1 MEREI
6 VITGMG
12 AVTPVGIGVAEFWNG
27 LLAGRCGIGPV
38 TSFDTSAL
46 QVHAAAQV
54 ADFDAAAL
62 LPGRLATDLDRFMQF
77 AYVAA
82 NEALAMSGLVP
93 DDRCGIVMGT
103 ALAGLTCIGQTQEAA
118 SLSPSAHAS

>member
-54 ADFDAAAL
+54 ADFDAAA
-62 LPGRLATDLDRFMQF
+62 
-77 AYVAA
+77 
-82 NEALAMSGLVP
+82 
-93 DDRCGIVMGT
+93 RCGHKAIHALSLPAACAPETAGEIVARTVREMLREREG
-103 ALAGLTCIGQTQEAA
+103 AR
-118 SLSPSAHAS
+118 